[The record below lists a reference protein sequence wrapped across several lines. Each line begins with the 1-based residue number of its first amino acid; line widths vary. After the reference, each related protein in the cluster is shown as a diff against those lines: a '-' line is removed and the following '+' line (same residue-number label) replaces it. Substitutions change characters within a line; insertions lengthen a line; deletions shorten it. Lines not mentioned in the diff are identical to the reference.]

1 MDSKTCGGWS
11 NSCCQGYFLGS
22 SRQVSSQYKV
32 HSSEDWGNGSLDQTT
47 RMFGEW
53 IRDEMKSWHEIA
65 RPQIHGYDLNAI
77 STLHD
82 WKFVSG
88 ADEKV
93 LRVFQTSKSTA
104 DLLVRLSNL
113 TVDTTVPPSPLP
125 PQSNPL

>member
-1 MDSKTCGGWS
+1 MGFTGDAFVKCEVLRLKE
-11 NSCCQGYFLGS
+11 CA
-22 SRQVSSQYKV
+22 
-32 HSSEDWGNGSLDQTT
+32 DDSLDQTT

-53 IRDEMKSWHEIA
+53 KRNGLKTWHEMA

-77 STLHD
+77 SSLPD

-104 DLLVRLSNL
+104 NLITRLGGL
-113 TVDTTVPPSPLP
+113 TTDTTVPPFL
-125 PQSNPL
+125 N